1 VSFLNDRFK
10 TKENW
15 TVGIV
20 QIVLRTSSCGRH
32 TGERSLVDARGMAK
46 SHGYCSFTVPQDD
59 DDNNNINNNDD
70 DKAVNNNNEKNPMT
84 TKKRLEAVV
93 FGSVWLLLSL
103 NLFCLVLSLL
113 YGAKALG
120 LEEES
125 CPARGVSFL
134 VWNAILTSLFQAMV
148 FHYICSLQHAQ
159 QQQQDDD
166 SSSSSMF
173 NYTGGDVLEGGIV
186 RETTTSTNAAAAV
199 EQNMILFTDHNYNHN
214 REAID
219 NKKACIDWTRLGILM
234 AWLCWLCV
242 GIYCIGQQQQQQQQ
256 EQEEYSSC
264 QDVADW
270 MINGVSASFAA
281 FGYNVAMGLCCG
293 CLERQY
299 KKKEERRVKRHYSAA
314 AELKG

>member
-1 VSFLNDRFK
+1 
-10 TKENW
+10 
-15 TVGIV
+15 
-20 QIVLRTSSCGRH
+20 
-32 TGERSLVDARGMAK
+32 
-46 SHGYCSFTVPQDD
+46 
-59 DDNNNINNNDD
+59 
-70 DKAVNNNNEKNPMT
+70 MT

-93 FGSVWLLLSL
+93 FGSVWLLLSV

-120 LEEES
+120 LEES
-125 CPARGVSFL
+125 CPRDVSFL

-148 FHYICSLQHAQ
+148 FQYICSLQQ
-159 QQQQDDD
+159 QHKQQD
-166 SSSSSMF
+166 SSSSIMF

-186 RETTTSTNAAAAV
+186 RETTTSSNAADKLR
-199 EQNMILFTDHNYNHN
+199 QNILLTENNFNHN

-219 NKKACIDWTRLGILM
+219 KKACIEWTRMGILM
-234 AWLCWLCV
+234 AWLCWLCI

-256 EQEEYSSC
+256 QQEYSTC

-281 FGYNVAMGLCCG
+281 FGYNLVMGLCCG

-299 KKKEERRVKRHYSAA
+299 KKKEERRVKRHYGAA